1 MSFSKD
7 NLKIL
12 KDIKPNEL
20 LALEDNKIFID
31 NRYLLLYRTKY
42 SVREIISVIDSN
54 FKDCINL
61 YKNTE
66 KEEEKNKIKCLI
78 NDALNGY
85 DIMSDNYSYREDRK
99 ELIKTTKDNI
109 DLLIQN
115 VENEIE
121 TDYHQSNQTDDNQEN
136 NNQDKKENNN
146 RNRNKESEP
155 STLNY
160 IMTQIINSLLSIT
173 DYMSET
179 YNFFFN

>member
-7 NLKIL
+7 NLIIL

-54 FKDCINL
+54 FKDYIEL

-66 KEEEKNKIKCLI
+66 EEEEKNKIKCLI
-78 NDALNGY
+78 DNALNGY

-121 TDYHQSNQTDDNQEN
+121 TDYHQSNQNDDNQEN
-136 NNQDKKENNN
+136 NQDNKENNSN
-146 RNRNKESEP
+146 KNKESEP

>member
-7 NLKIL
+7 NLIIL
-12 KDIKPNEL
+12 KDIKPNEF

-54 FKDCINL
+54 FKDCIEL

-66 KEEEKNKIKCLI
+66 EEEEKNKIKCLI
-78 NDALNGY
+78 NKALNGY
-85 DIMSDNYSYREDRK
+85 DVMSDNYSYREDRK

-109 DLLIQN
+109 NLLIQK
-115 VENEIE
+115 VEDEIK
-121 TDYHQSNQTDDNQEN
+121 TDNHQSNQTDDNQEN
-136 NNQDKKENNN
+136 NNQDNKENNSN
-146 RNRNKESEP
+146 KNKESEP

-173 DYMSET
+173 DYISET

>member
-7 NLKIL
+7 NLIIL

-42 SVREIISVIDSN
+42 SVRELINVIDSN
-54 FKDCINL
+54 FKDYIEL

-66 KEEEKNKIKCLI
+66 EEEEKNKIKCLI
-78 NDALNGY
+78 YNALNGY

-99 ELIKTTKDNI
+99 ELIKTTKDDI
-109 DLLIQN
+109 IILIQK

-121 TDYHQSNQTDDNQEN
+121 TDNHQSNQTDDNQEN
-136 NNQDKKENNN
+136 KENNSN
-146 RNRNKESEP
+146 KNKESEP

-173 DYMSET
+173 DYISET